1 MSDVTGRSGP
11 ILVSGASGMLGSAV
25 IRLAVARGYSVVGTH
40 HRTPVTVAAQETVRM
55 PLEGAAEVEALLARV
70 APAAVIH
77 CAALTNVDYCEDNSG
92 EAVAVNAAA
101 TGVLARAA
109 ARCGARFLYVS
120 TDAVFDGARGWY
132 EESDACRPVN
142 VYAASK
148 LQGEVNCLAEHAA
161 ALVVRLAPFGWSAR
175 PDKRSLAE
183 WVLCELRAGRAITGF
198 VDAIFTPMYAG
209 DVAQALLDLVRSP
222 ERTGV
227 YHLGSRDAASKY
239 EFARA
244 LASASD
250 LDEDKVIA
258 ASISSHPFHAR
269 RPMNVS
275 LATAKLSHDTGWTM
289 PTIGDG
295 IARLLI
301 ESRNA

>member
-1 MSDVTGRSGP
+1 MSDAGRSGA

-25 IRLAVARGYSVVGTH
+25 IRSAVARGLGVIGTH
-40 HRTPVTVAAQETVRM
+40 HRTPVAVAGQETIRM
-55 PLEGAAEVEALLARV
+55 ALESAVELEELFARV

-77 CAALTNVDYCEDNSG
+77 CAALTNVDYCEDHAD
-92 EAVAVNAAA
+92 EAFAVNSEA

-109 ARCGARFLYVS
+109 ARSGARFLYVS

-132 EESDACRPVN
+132 EESDSCAPVN

-148 LQGEVNCLAEHAA
+148 LQGEANSLAEHAQSV
-161 ALVVRLAPFGWSAR
+161 VVRLAPFGWSAR

-183 WVLCELRAGRAITGF
+183 WALCELTAGRAITGF

-209 DVAQALLDLVRSP
+209 VVAQALLELVRSP
-222 ERTGV
+222 ERAGV

-239 EFARA
+239 EFARG
-244 LASASD
+244 LAAAAD
-250 LDEDKVIA
+250 LDADNVVG
-258 ASISSHPFHAR
+258 ASIANHPFRAK

-275 LATAKLSHDTGWTM
+275 LATAKLSRDMGWTM
-289 PTIGDG
+289 PTVRDG
-295 IARLLI
+295 IAQLLR
-301 ESRNA
+301 ESGNA

>member
-1 MSDVTGRSGP
+1 MIDTGRSGA

-25 IRLAVARGYSVVGTH
+25 IRSAVAQGYTVIGTH
-40 HRTPVTVAAQETVRM
+40 HRTPVKVAGQETVRM
-55 PLEGAAEVEALLARV
+55 PLEGAAEIEALLDRV

-77 CAALTNVDYCEDNSG
+77 CAALTNVDYCEDNAE
-92 EAVAVNAAA
+92 EAFAVNAEA

-120 TDAVFDGARGWY
+120 TDAVFGGTRGWY
-132 EESDACRPVN
+132 EEADRCEPVN

-148 LQGEVNCLAEHAA
+148 LQGEASSLAEHADA
-161 ALVVRLAPFGWSAR
+161 VVVRLAPFGWSAR

-183 WVLCELRAGRAITGF
+183 WALCELRAGRTITGF
-198 VDAIFTPMYAG
+198 VDAVFTPMYAG
-209 DVAQALLDLVRSP
+209 EVAEALLELVRSP
-222 ERTGV
+222 RRTGV
-227 YHLGSRDAASKY
+227 YHLGSRDAVSKY

-244 LASASD
+244 LASAAGLEAS
-250 LDEDKVIA
+250 KVVAVSIA
-258 ASISSHPFHAR
+258 SHPFRAK

-275 LATAKLSHDTGWTM
+275 LATTKLSRDTGWTM
-289 PTIGDG
+289 PTVGDG
-295 IARLLI
+295 IARLLR